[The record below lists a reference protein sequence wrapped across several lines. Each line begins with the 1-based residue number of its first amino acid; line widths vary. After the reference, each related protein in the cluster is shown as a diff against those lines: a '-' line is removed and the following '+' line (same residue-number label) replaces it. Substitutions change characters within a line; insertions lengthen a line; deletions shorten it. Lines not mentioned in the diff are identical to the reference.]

1 MIVDTRLML
10 KLKNAPSNRHI
21 SFFHIFRKG
30 IDPCAK
36 FKKEEDSSKAN
47 KDYELPNTPPT
58 NVRDDKND
66 QYAEL
71 DDPYLAG
78 YEIPI

>member
-1 MIVDTRLML
+1 MYCIETKECTFKQTHL
-10 KLKNAPSNRHI
+10 A
-21 SFFHIFRKG
+21 FFHIFRKG

-36 FKKEEDSSKAN
+36 FKKGEDSSKAN

-58 NVRDDKND
+58 NVRDDNND